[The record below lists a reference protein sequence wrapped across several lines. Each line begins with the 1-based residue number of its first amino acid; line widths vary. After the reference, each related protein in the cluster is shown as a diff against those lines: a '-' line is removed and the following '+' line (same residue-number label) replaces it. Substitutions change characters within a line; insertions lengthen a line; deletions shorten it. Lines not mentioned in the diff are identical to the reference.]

1 MRWVRYAVLIVLL
14 LFAGLWAAVRIVPR
28 WQARQLT
35 PVMMAYLRAA
45 AAGDSAALT
54 HVTISPASVR
64 WALLV
69 HRQAPGFLEQAAQ
82 RARPEWVGFRDD
94 TAIASYR
101 IPRPVPD
108 PQCPFRPLDNVQ
120 GRFLRGADSLWRLL
134 SATVPIC

>member
-1 MRWVRYAVLIVLL
+1 MRWVRYTVLIVLL
-14 LFAGLWAAVRIVPR
+14 LLAGLWAAVRVVPR

-54 HVTISPASVR
+54 RVTTSSVSVR

-69 HRQAPGFLEQAAQ
+69 YQQAPAFLDEAAQ
-82 RARPEWVGFRDD
+82 RVRPEFVTYRGD
-94 TAIASYR
+94 TAIVSYR
-101 IPRPVPD
+101 IPHPVPD
-108 PQCPFRPLDNVQ
+108 PECAFRPLDNVQ

-134 SATVPIC
+134 SARVPIC